1 MRASKLP
8 IKPGTFSIQLDL
20 SSRFV
25 HPVSHF
31 TGPCPSPLDPWSIA
45 SVFLN
50 VEIKLWVIV
59 VWLILAYF
67 FWFQVNR
74 SHNLDE
80 LPMGTTKV
88 LFTAF
93 DSSGNSN
100 SCTLNYTLISMV
112 SLWTFIN
119 LLYSCKFNTHGDLKE
134 IICLISVGTDRSS
147 LFLIIFC

>member
-1 MRASKLP
+1 MSTSKLP
-8 IKPGTFSIQLDL
+8 IKPGTFSILLDL

-25 HPVSHF
+25 HPLSRF
-31 TGPCPSPLDPWSIA
+31 TGPRPSPLDPWSIA
-45 SVFLN
+45 SVFIN
-50 VEIKLWVIV
+50 VEIKLWIIV
-59 VWLILAYF
+59 AWLILAYF

-80 LPMGTTKV
+80 LPMGTTEV

-119 LLYSCKFNTHGDLKE
+119 LLYSYKFNTHGNLGV
-134 IICLISVGTDRSS
+134 IICLICVSTDWSS